1 MQPWSILTCKMSPT
15 YPSVQKYKATKIS
28 TKNKCEIPI
37 STVVH
42 WSNRIWFNCIK
53 MWTRSHFND
62 VDVEVSTVTSERRE
76 RYWIKD
82 TDENSQ
88 YQSEILTRYDT
99 YPEEE
104 EVTYRESNPKLLMA
118 KDASLILIPI
128 MVVDTIRIEK
138 PKTVLKVLL
147 ERTATKTRVRK
158 KTLPRG
164 DSSIP
169 LEEAKKIE
177 R

>member
-1 MQPWSILTCKMSPT
+1 
-15 YPSVQKYKATKIS
+15 
-28 TKNKCEIPI
+28 
-37 STVVH
+37 
-42 WSNRIWFNCIK
+42 
-53 MWTRSHFND
+53 
-62 VDVEVSTVTSERRE
+62 
-76 RYWIKD
+76 
-82 TDENSQ
+82 
-88 YQSEILTRYDT
+88 
-99 YPEEE
+99 
-104 EVTYRESNPKLLMA
+104 
-118 KDASLILIPI
+118 

>member
-1 MQPWSILTCKMSPT
+1 M
-15 YPSVQKYKATKIS
+15 A
-28 TKNKCEIPI
+28 
-37 STVVH
+37 
-42 WSNRIWFNCIK
+42 
-53 MWTRSHFND
+53 
-62 VDVEVSTVTSERRE
+62 
-76 RYWIKD
+76 
-82 TDENSQ
+82 
-88 YQSEILTRYDT
+88 
-99 YPEEE
+99 E
-104 EVTYRESNPKLLMA
+104 EVTYTESNPKLLMA
-118 KDASLILIPI
+118 KDTSLILIPI

-147 ERTATKTRVRK
+147 EQTATVTRVRK